1 MDKKCAGWANK
12 SGQSYE
18 YSLWW
23 GDFDEILETT
33 EDFIIRMVAISGRGT
48 RVASN
53 KSVFMFRSESIPG
66 PRVLPIFSC
75 YFVLRLVGGY
85 SRALCVQMCCIWSD
99 CFWCVDVLFVVREIT
114 FRIFVVAW
122 LSCCV
127 LAMPIDFVMGVRM
140 VSTTETI
147 RPAQRKT
154 NNKSTTKLLYGPLYK
169 LLPLPSTSSTL
180 DESEMGCS
188 KTLRVELL
196 SLNGGTRTWRA
207 CILGCSFLMCSATL
221 PWIFMISSICM
232 DLQLFHICATCH
244 RISLICI
251 QLTRFRAF

>member
-1 MDKKCAGWANK
+1 MGWPRWDPGDHWRLHHSNGGHQW
-12 SGQSYE
+12 SGDTGGKQQIRFYV
-18 YSLWW
+18 SLR
-23 GDFDEILETT
+23 IHS
-33 EDFIIRMVAISGRGT
+33 RPT
-48 RVASN
+48 RASN
-53 KSVFMFRSESIPG
+53 
-66 PRVLPIFSC
+66 FSC

-85 SRALCVQMCCIWSD
+85 SRALCVQMFCIWSD

-140 VSTTETI
+140 VSTTETM

-188 KTLRVELL
+188 KTLGVELL
-196 SLNGGTRTWRA
+196 SLNGGTQTWRA

-221 PWIFMISSICM
+221 PWIFMISSICT
-232 DLQLFHICATCH
+232 DLQFFHICATCH

-251 QLTRFRAF
+251 QLTWFRAF